1 MVTFYF
7 LIIVLAIVIWFLFS
21 FAFPVIGLFI
31 KSIIQDAKTNINKDF
46 GRKGEKDDE

>member
-31 KSIIQDAKTNINKDF
+31 KLIIQDAKTNINKDF